1 MSGETVDRLVMMA
14 NQIGKFF
21 APQRKID
28 QAAAIADHL
37 EKFWDP
43 RMRSLI
49 VAHLDAGGT
58 GLDPM
63 VFAAVEKMKVSMAAR
78 RSTGAAAAG

>member
-1 MSGETVDRLVMMA
+1 VLFRS
-14 NQIGKFF
+14 
-21 APQRKID
+21 
-28 QAAAIADHL
+28 AIADHL

-49 VAHLDAGGT
+49 IAHLETGGA

-63 VFAAVEKMKVSMAAR
+63 VLAAVEKMKGDLAAKGV
-78 RSTGAAAAG
+78 RS

>member
-1 MSGETVDRLVMMA
+1 MSVETVERLVMMA

-21 APQRKID
+21 APQRKTD
-28 QAAAIADHL
+28 PVAAVADHL

-49 VAHLDAGGT
+49 VAHLEAGGA
-58 GLDPM
+58 GLDS
-63 VFAAVEKMKVSMAAR
+63 VALAAVGRLKDGMAAK
-78 RSTGAAAAG
+78 G

>member
-1 MSGETVDRLVMMA
+1 MSVDTVDRLVMMA

-21 APQRKID
+21 APQRKLD
-28 QAAAIADHL
+28 QTGAIADHL

-49 VAHLDAGGT
+49 IAHLEAGGA

-63 VFAAVEKMKVSMAAR
+63 VLAAVEKMKGDLAAKGV
-78 RSTGAAAAG
+78 RS

>member
-1 MSGETVDRLVMMA
+1 MSAETVDRLVMMA

-21 APQRKID
+21 APQRRID

-49 VAHLDAGGT
+49 VAHLDAGGA
-58 GLDPM
+58 GLDPP
-63 VFAAVEKMKVSMAAR
+63 VLAAVGKMKGGLVNK
-78 RSTGAAAAG
+78 GASS

>member
-1 MSGETVDRLVMMA
+1 MSVDTLDRLVMMA

-28 QAAAIADHL
+28 QTGAIADHL

-49 VAHLDAGGT
+49 IAHLEAGGA

-63 VFAAVEKMKVSMAAR
+63 VLAAVEKMKGDLAAKGV
-78 RSTGAAAAG
+78 RS

>member
-1 MSGETVDRLVMMA
+1 MSVETIDRLVMMA

-28 QAAAIADHL
+28 QTGAIADHL

-49 VAHLDAGGT
+49 IAHLETGGA

-63 VFAAVEKMKVSMAAR
+63 VLAAVEKMKGDLAAKGV
-78 RSTGAAAAG
+78 RS